1 MSLPLTIGLWGGWN
15 TAVSSNLCGYQNGH
29 QVSMHEKAG
38 RRVLL
43 TTDYPGSL
51 IHAATIEV
59 SRSLTSDLSQPVARV
74 NLASKRS

>member
-51 IHAATIEV
+51 MHAATI
-59 SRSLTSDLSQPVARV
+59 
-74 NLASKRS
+74 